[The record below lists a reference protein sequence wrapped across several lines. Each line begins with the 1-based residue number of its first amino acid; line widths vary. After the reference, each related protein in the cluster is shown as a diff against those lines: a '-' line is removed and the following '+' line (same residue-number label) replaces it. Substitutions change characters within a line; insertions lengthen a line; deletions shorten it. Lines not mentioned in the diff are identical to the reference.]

1 MPDPGNRNDEAPRRR
16 VLIVTD
22 AGKAV
27 FQAQL
32 EAAGQVTLAT
42 TTARA
47 QLAVSEFAP
56 DVVIIEM
63 AGADSAKDERVA
75 LARQLRTSA
84 ATYVLPIVMVCDVCD
99 ETFRQV
105 AASIGVDDCFVRAT
119 SFPEVL
125 ARLDALFWRVE
136 AGRRS
141 PGLLGDQRLEIDN
154 FLLLLDSTREQ
165 IARRRPG
172 TVALLMMASAS
183 QATLSARRV
192 EHLRAE
198 AFGFFKLN
206 LRRLDAVAFYGP
218 DALVVCL
225 PGLSSPVANARLQAL
240 RAEFLPEH
248 PDAQIHIG
256 LASFPAD
263 GTDVEKL
270 LEKCDAAAAGAQL
283 EFPDDSMSS
292 EHLELAVS
300 PGETVGV
307 PGMETPPAAAV
318 ASAGINVQADSA
330 ALPLAVERGEAVD
343 GARAR
348 RILLAVSDAPRMA
361 RLNSLIRSAGYEVRA
376 AFDGE
381 QTLNLLR
388 IERPDLLL
396 LESGLDKIDG
406 LEMIKRLRKQGGG
419 RVILP
424 VLFLNSSGDD
434 NAGREALAL
443 GARKVLTQPYDPG
456 DVLAAVL
463 EAASNQ

>member
-1 MPDPGNRNDEAPRRR
+1 MTDSGNRNDEATQRR

-32 EAAGQVTLAT
+32 EAAGLATLAT

-47 QLAVSEFAP
+47 QLAVKEFSP
-56 DVVIIEM
+56 DVLIIEM
-63 AGADSAKDERVA
+63 AGADSARDERVA
-75 LARQLRTSA
+75 LARQMRSSA

-99 ETFRQV
+99 ETFRQL

-119 SFPEVL
+119 PFAEVL
-125 ARLDALFWRVE
+125 ARLDALFWRVA

-141 PGLLGDQRLEIDN
+141 PGLLGDQRLEISN
-154 FLLLLDSTREQ
+154 FLLLLDSIREQ
-165 IARRRPG
+165 IASRRPG

-183 QATLSARRV
+183 HANLSARRI

-225 PGLSSPVANARLQAL
+225 PRLNSQEANARIRAL
-240 RAEFLPEH
+240 RAEFLSEH

-283 EFPDDSMSS
+283 EFPPDSMGAD
-292 EHLELAVS
+292 HLELVVS
-300 PGETVGV
+300 PTETVEAFRQN
-307 PGMETPPAAAV
+307 PPSAPAAASV
-318 ASAGINVQADSA
+318 SINVPTDSA
-330 ALPLAVERGEAVD
+330 APTVAVERGAVVE
-343 GARAR
+343 GARPR
-348 RILLAVSDAPRMA
+348 RVLLAVSDAPRMA

-419 RVILP
+419 RINLP

-434 NAGREALAL
+434 NASQEALAL

-456 DVLAAVL
+456 DVLAGVR